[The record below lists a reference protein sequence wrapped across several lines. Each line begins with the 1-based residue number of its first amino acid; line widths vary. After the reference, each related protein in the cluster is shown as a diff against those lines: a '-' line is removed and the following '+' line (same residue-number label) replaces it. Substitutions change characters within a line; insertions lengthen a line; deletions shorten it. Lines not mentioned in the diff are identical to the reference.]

1 MEELFELRTYI
12 EQRDY
17 ENALALVSEMEE
29 MSRDDKID
37 KILSFMVI
45 ILVHLIKQQAEK
57 RTTRSWDASIHNSV
71 RGIFHSNKRRKAGGF
86 YLTENEI
93 KDTIEE
99 AWETALERAS
109 FEAFEGRYDAK
120 ELLQMINSEQIKA
133 EALQLIMNEQK
144 WE

>member
-45 ILVHLIKQQAEK
+45 LLVHLIKQQAEK
-57 RTTRSWDASIHNSV
+57 RTTRSWDSSICNSV
-71 RGIFHSNKRRKAGGF
+71 MGIFHSNKRRKAGGF

-99 AWETALERAS
+99 AWKTALKKAS
-109 FEAFEGRYDAK
+109 FEAFEGKYDVS
-120 ELLQMINSEQIKA
+120 ELLQMLNSEQIKA

-144 WE
+144 Q